1 MPILDN
7 NLKKYINLTFDKEFI
22 HRSQIFL
29 FNLKEVQKLHTL
41 KPTRKI
47 PLNLEKTWGNTP
59 GSKVKHTFPNN
70 ACLEN
75 LCRKCRNLTTFSLL
89 QVDMK
94 ELFMSLECINQMS

>member
-29 FNLKEVQKLHTL
+29 SNLNEVQKLHTL

-47 PLNLEKTWGNTP
+47 LLNLEKP
-59 GSKVKHTFPNN
+59 GEIPQALKLNIPFQATLV
-70 ACLEN
+70 
-75 LCRKCRNLTTFSLL
+75 
-89 QVDMK
+89 
-94 ELFMSLECINQMS
+94 